1 MIRAATS
8 VDAPW
13 IMAMW
18 NAVISDSLATFTTVG
33 KSQAEV
39 QAVID
44 TGTVM
49 VLPDAAGFACY
60 GPFRS
65 GPGYAATVEVTI
77 YLADSAQGTG
87 QAAKLLKSLLD
98 HAADAGKHIAVAA
111 ISGANPR
118 AAAFF
123 DRQGF
128 DRVGH
133 LPEVGQKAGR
143 WLDLILMQK
152 ALNAQD
158 NPDLGG

>member
-1 MIRAATS
+1 MIREATS
-8 VDAPW
+8 ADVPW
-13 IMAMW
+13 IAALW
-18 NAVISDSLATFTTVG
+18 NAVISDSLATFTTVE
-33 KSQAEV
+33 KSRDQV

-44 TGTVM
+44 TGAVL

-77 YLADSAQGTG
+77 YLADAAQGTG
-87 QAAKLLKSLLD
+87 QAGKLLQSLLD
-98 HAADAGKHIAVAA
+98 HAAAQGKHIAVAA

-118 AAAFF
+118 AVAFF
-123 DRQGF
+123 VRQGF
-128 DRVGH
+128 DQVGH
-133 LPEVGQKAGR
+133 LPEVGQKAGQ

-158 NPDLGG
+158 KPDPRG